1 LGEKGK
7 RKRERKRAEKKFV
20 KTNVFE
26 IFLLSRRNAT
36 NHETVK
42 IALAAL
48 YLASAGWKDLTILHS
63 EIYTSDKTH
72 ISSTKTSKF
81 HSRRRG

>member
-1 LGEKGK
+1 VRKGREKGK
-7 RKRERKRAEKKFV
+7 GNEQKKKFV